1 MLKDIQLS
9 LILAKTI
16 GGQRTTLQPVCQPM
30 AVSNNHSTASA
41 LPPAPTTA
49 TSNSGGNNI
58 VTKVMN
64 PSLLQFKLGACI
76 TGRMHIKGPPSK
88 NCLNCLESGHRF
100 NKCLLLRLRELVHHC
115 FNCRKADH
123 LLKGCSMPRH
133 QPHQVSDMVKASFSF
148 HVRSAPVG
156 SG

>member
-1 MLKDIQLS
+1 
-9 LILAKTI
+9 
-16 GGQRTTLQPVCQPM
+16 M

-76 TGRMHIKGPPSK
+76 TRRMHIKGPPK
-88 NCLNCLESGHRF
+88 
-100 NKCLLLRLRELVHHC
+100 
-115 FNCRKADH
+115 
-123 LLKGCSMPRH
+123 
-133 QPHQVSDMVKASFSF
+133 
-148 HVRSAPVG
+148 SAPAEQTKPGNRDG
-156 SG
+156 SILQQRLQSMSQTSDFNVVVNISHASRAAPTQRSSK

>member
-1 MLKDIQLS
+1 
-9 LILAKTI
+9 
-16 GGQRTTLQPVCQPM
+16 M

-76 TGRMHIKGPPSK
+76 TGRMHIKGPPILQKQHQQSRRSQEIGDRDGSILQQRLQSMSQASDFNLVVNISHASRAAPTQRSSK
-88 NCLNCLESGHRF
+88 
-100 NKCLLLRLRELVHHC
+100 
-115 FNCRKADH
+115 
-123 LLKGCSMPRH
+123 
-133 QPHQVSDMVKASFSF
+133 
-148 HVRSAPVG
+148 
-156 SG
+156 